1 MFNGS
6 ILSAGM
12 RKHSRKLL
20 FLSALLCGS
29 FSAKGQPV
37 DYYASAEGLTGTTLK
52 TTLEGIIDGH
62 TVLSYT
68 PGVWEAHKDLYED
81 PGNSSNLILFY
92 SQDSI
97 SKALQDSGSSPN
109 DYFNREHL
117 WPRSYGIGS
126 SGADNTD
133 LFHLVPAYKGV
144 NSSRGNK
151 YFEPADPSGPGY
163 SDPAHPLA
171 PLCKSNSA
179 TWEPADG
186 QKGWVARAMLYMTT
200 RYNYLELV
208 DTPPSAAPNTSS
220 SRMAQLSVMLQ
231 WNRRF
236 LPAAKEIDVNQR
248 IFDNYQGNRNPYID
262 FPEFADRIW
271 ITGPSW
277 GGWRLEHFSLQEL
290 TDELVSG
297 DLADPDADG
306 LTNLMEMARYS
317 DPRAAEAGPVLDF
330 VDTGGSLVIR
340 FVRASDFTSLN
351 LQFILEESPDLLD
364 WSPVDLAGATTD
376 PLDANSETVELAVE
390 VDPANPRFF
399 RLRALR
405 PAL

>member
-6 ILSAGM
+6 NLSAGM

-62 TVLSYT
+62 TVLSY
-68 PGVWEAHKDLYED
+68 GDVWVAHKDLYED
-81 PGNSSNLILFY
+81 PDNSANLILFY
-92 SQDSI
+92 SQASI
-97 SKALQDSGSSPN
+97 SKALQDNGQSPGT
-109 DYFNREHL
+109 YFNREHL
-117 WPRSYGIGS
+117 WPNSLGI
-126 SGADNTD
+126 DRD
-133 LFHLVPAYKGV
+133 LPMYSDVFNLVPAYKGV
-144 NSSRGNK
+144 NSARGNK
-151 YFEPADPSGPGY
+151 FFDNSSPALPGY
-163 SDPAHPLA
+163 QDPAHELA
-171 PLCKSNSA
+171 PLCKENSYL
-179 TWEPADG
+179 WEPADA
-186 QKGWVARAMLYMTT
+186 QKGWVARALLYMTT
-200 RYNYLELV
+200 RYVNLILI
-208 DTPPSAAPNTSS
+208 DTSPLFALNTNE
-220 SRMAQLSVMLQ
+220 SRMAQLSVMLE

-351 LQFILEESPDLLD
+351 LEFILEESPDLLD